1 MDPRRARFLRQASDQ
16 LFHLFADGHHQIGEF
31 IHQHHDVRQFFQHRM
46 YGVHAVA
53 RLPVRIRDRTS
64 HARGFGDL
72 LVVAREVTHAQRR
85 HQLVA
90 ALHLIDAPAQRI
102 GGVFHVGDHFR
113 QQVRNSFVD
122 RQLEHFRVDHNE
134 THIFRLRL
142 VEHAEDHG
150 VDANRLTGTGGTG
163 HQQMRHFRQIGYY
176 RIASDVFAQ
185 HHGERRWVITELG
198 VVEHFTQV
206 DGLAFFIR
214 QLKPDIRF
222 ARDHLHHAHGD
233 R

>member
-1 MDPRRARFLRQASDQ
+1 
-16 LFHLFADGHHQIGEF
+16 
-31 IHQHHDVRQFFQHRM
+31 
-46 YGVHAVA
+46 
-53 RLPVRIRDRTS
+53 
-64 HARGFGDL
+64 
-72 LVVAREVTHAQRR
+72 
-85 HQLVA
+85 
-90 ALHLIDAPAQRI
+90 
-102 GGVFHVGDHFR
+102 
-113 QQVRNSFVD
+113 
-122 RQLEHFRVDHNE
+122 
-134 THIFRLRL
+134 
-142 VEHAEDHG
+142 
-150 VDANRLTGTGGTG
+150 
-163 HQQMRHFRQIGYY
+163 MRHFRQIGYY